1 VGEAKVRRVP
11 RQCDEDRRWAAVVH
25 CRELLGYTVTEANEH
40 LFTAEEIAAW
50 EACIEEFVDAH
61 G

>member
-1 VGEAKVRRVP
+1 
-11 RQCDEDRRWAAVVH
+11 
-25 CRELLGYTVTEANEH
+25 LIGYTVTEANEH

-50 EACIEEFVDAH
+50 EACIEDFLAAD